1 MPQDDGEGRK
11 VADSLLSEPELF
23 SHALHFRWKS
33 GVRNRPSEVLRQRKR
48 RGSKRLHTITFYFEV
63 MTSRTTV
70 PAFFPLAGLPFAD
83 FDFADLTAILPPAA
97 VNARTS

>member
-33 GVRNRPSEVLRQRKR
+33 AQRKK